1 MLVNGVMKGFDKL
14 DNIVLDDCL
23 EYLRGNLRFMLST
36 SPVANFVIDP
46 EDAYRVTDRTRNLG
60 LVVCRGTQISFLSH
74 VEGLEEIANPFT
86 DVEAADEEADIR
98 VES

>member
-1 MLVNGVMKGFDKL
+1 MTAQST
-14 DNIVLDDCL
+14 L
-23 EYLRGNLRFMLST
+23 EVIHDICST

-60 LVVCRGTQISFLSH
+60 LVVCRGTQISFLSP

-86 DVEAADEEADIR
+86 DEEAADEEADIR
-98 VES
+98 VESQT